1 MFDGSLSGW
10 NLPIFARARELK
22 GLQYPEDGFVTFY
35 HRADEKSFKEVM
47 EYLDLAD
54 YHAQLM
60 DGLFDEEDEVP
71 FEDRDTESIES
82 DNE

>member
-1 MFDGSLSGW
+1 
-10 NLPIFARARELK
+10 
-22 GLQYPEDGFVTFY
+22 
-35 HRADEKSFKEVM
+35 M